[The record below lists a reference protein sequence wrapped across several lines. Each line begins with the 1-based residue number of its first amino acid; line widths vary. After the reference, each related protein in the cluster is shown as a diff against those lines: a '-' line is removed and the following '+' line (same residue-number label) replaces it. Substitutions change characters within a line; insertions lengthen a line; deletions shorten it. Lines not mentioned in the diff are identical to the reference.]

1 MTKKTTQDL
10 AYIEKARNTQL
21 TSRTQLN
28 THILERLRKHD
39 MKMVAIDFL
48 FISFHA
54 KVSIFNEESEG
65 LSYLPSART
74 GFFLETEREKLEDFV
89 TAFNKMPKLQR
100 AKLIID
106 SFPDSFA
113 IPAST
118 SGLDFEEVVGDWTA
132 KVELR
137 RYAMPDIAPASTT
150 V

>member
-1 MTKKTTQDL
+1 MTKKTTQDI
-10 AYIEKARNTQL
+10 AYIEKARNTQP

-28 THILERLRKHD
+28 MHILERLRKHD
-39 MKMVAIDFL
+39 MKMVAVDFL

-65 LSYLPSART
+65 LSDLPSART
-74 GFFLETEREKLEDFV
+74 GFFFESERVRLDDFV
-89 TAFNKMPKLQR
+89 TVFNKMPKLQR

-106 SFPDSFA
+106 SFPDSFN

-118 SGLDFEEVVGDWTA
+118 SGFNFEEVVGDWTA
-132 KVELR
+132 RVELR
-137 RYAMPDIAPASTT
+137 RYVMPDSTT